1 MHSNS
6 DDILDSALN
15 IQSIS
20 EDTGRRYFKLQISF
34 SEEDVMTVY
43 RDSVEEI
50 LTDLPQVLISA
61 IRARI
66 IHEKLN

>member
-20 EDTGRRYFKLQISF
+20 EDSGRRYFKLQIRF

-50 LTDLPQVLISA
+50 LTDLPQVLVSA

>member
-20 EDTGRRYFKLQISF
+20 EESGRMYYKLQIRF

-43 RDSVEEI
+43 RDSVEQI
-50 LTDLPQVLISA
+50 LTDLPQVLVSA